1 MTKFSPGQS
10 GNPGGRPRGS
20 KNRADQEL
28 KDWVRDFVDGQRN
41 QFKRDMK
48 ALTAGQRV
56 KIMEKLFGYV
66 IPRKQSI
73 SMDEVI
79 EAEYKEI
86 ERLINLMPD
95 EGLERLEE
103 KIVQFLELKNQRHE

>member
-1 MTKFSPGQS
+1 MGKFSPGQS

-48 ALTAGQRV
+48 ALTPGQRV
-56 KIMEKLFGYV
+56 KIMEKLFAYV
-66 IPRKQSI
+66 VPRKQSI

-79 EAEYKEI
+79 QAEYKEI
-86 ERLINLMPD
+86 ERLMNLVPD
-95 EGLERLEE
+95 EALERFEE
-103 KIVQFLELKNQRHE
+103 KIVKFLELRTKGDF